1 MDIHELEH
9 NLCSLRLN
17 YNQLSKA
24 DRIEAVKLLISATN
38 ICLEKLRSELHESD
52 ATTNRR
58 KAKGRETELDPKP
71 PISPVRVAAASK
83 PKKPKYSGN
92 HAPSERR

>member
-1 MDIHELEH
+1 MNINELEH
-9 NLCSLRLN
+9 HLCSLRLN
-17 YNQLSKA
+17 YNQLNKA
-24 DRIEAVKLLISATN
+24 DRFETVKLLISTTN
-38 ICLEKLRSELHESD
+38 VCLEKLRNGLHESD

>member
-1 MDIHELEH
+1 MNIRELQH
-9 NLCSLRLN
+9 HLNSLRLN

-24 DRIEAVKLLISATN
+24 NRIEAVSLLINAAD
-38 ICLEKLRSELHESD
+38 ICLEQLRNDLHESD
-52 ATTNRR
+52 AASNRR
-58 KAKGRETELDPKP
+58 KAKGRETGLDPKP

-92 HAPSERR
+92 HAPSKR

>member
-1 MDIHELEH
+1 MNIRDLERH
-9 NLCSLRLN
+9 LLSLRLN

-24 DRIEAVKLLISATN
+24 DRIETISLLISAAD
-38 ICLEKLRSELHESD
+38 ICLEKLRNDLHESD

-58 KAKGRETELDPKP
+58 KAKGRETGLDPKP

-92 HAPSERR
+92 HAPSKRR